1 MHGDMAHS
9 ALTTL
14 VVSAETQAGLD
25 GALALLVREGGAVA
39 AMVVE
44 RSGLLIARTGDGRAA
59 SEGVGALAAGVFKSL
74 KTLSG
79 LVGENA
85 IRTLWQ
91 RGPHTCTAMTLLE
104 TDDLLVA
111 QFPADVLESRRAGP
125 LDTASREVAMLMA
138 AARQNQAQRPPL
150 LDASA
155 IDDVLG
161 SF

>member
-1 MHGDMAHS
+1 MQGDMAHS

-14 VVSAETQAGLD
+14 VVSAETQAGLE
-25 GALALLVREGGAVA
+25 GALAMVVREGGAVA

-44 RSGLLIARTGDGRAA
+44 RSGLLLAKTGEGRAA

-91 RGPHTCTAMTLLE
+91 RGPHTCTALTLLE

-111 QFPADVLESRRAGP
+111 QFPAEVPEARRAGP
-125 LDTASREVAMLMA
+125 VEAAAREVAMLMA
-138 AARQNQAQRPPL
+138 AARQNQGPRPQL

-161 SF
+161 NF

>member
-1 MHGDMAHS
+1 MPGDMASS

-25 GALALLVREGGAVA
+25 GVLSALVREGGALA
-39 AMVVE
+39 ATVVE
-44 RSGLLIARTGDGRAA
+44 RSGLTLARTGEGRAA
-59 SEGVGALAAGVFKSL
+59 SDAVGALAAGIFKSL

-79 LVGENA
+79 VVGENA
-85 IRTLWQ
+85 VRRLWQ
-91 RGPHTCTAMTLLE
+91 PGPHTCTALLLLD

-111 QFPADVLESRRAGP
+111 QFPADVPESRSSSA
-125 LDTASREVAMLMA
+125 LDAAAAELAALMA
-138 AARQNQAQRPPL
+138 GARQDQAARPPL

-161 SF
+161 NF